1 MDQELI
7 SFLDQRFRETSRQ
20 IEGLREETMQRFEQ
34 VDRRFEQVDRR
45 FEQIDHRFEQV
56 DRRFEQVDVRFEQV
70 DRRFEQV
77 DRRFE
82 RVDEGIRHARIE
94 IEGLRG
100 DIQAVAEGFMGLDER
115 LVAFR
120 GDVAAD
126 LKIVE
131 SSVRSPFEHLD
142 RRLRTLETR
151 AENEAKGTMD
161 VIREKFGKRP

>member
-7 SFLDQRFRETSRQ
+7 SFLDQRFREASRQ
-20 IEGLREETMQRFEQ
+20 VEGLREETMQRFEQ
-34 VDRRFEQVDRR
+34 VDRRFEQ
-45 FEQIDHRFEQV
+45 IDTRFEQV
-56 DRRFEQVDVRFEQV
+56 DRRFEQIDVRFEQV

-82 RVDEGIRHARIE
+82 RVDEGIRHTRIE

-120 GDVAAD
+120 ADVATD
-126 LKIVE
+126 FREVQ
-131 SSVRSPFEHLD
+131 SSVRPPFEHLD
-142 RRLRTLETR
+142 NRLRTLEIR
-151 AENEAKGTMD
+151 AENEAKDPMV
-161 VIREKFGKRP
+161 VIREKFGKRPEQA